1 MKFLQKISYL
11 IQAVIILLGTILF
24 LQTCQQNGEN
34 RMNKALFGKMNDGK
48 EVFIFTITNKNG
60 SEVKLTNYGATVVS
74 LKVPDR
80 TGKIENVVLGYPK
93 LEDYIR
99 WRHFLGAIVGRYGN
113 RIANGKFSLNGVEYN
128 LATND
133 GKNTLHGG
141 NMGFDRVL
149 WDVEELTDNENPAL
163 KFTYLSKDGEEGF
176 PGNLQVIVIYTFSDN
191 NELRIDYK
199 LTTDKP
205 TVINVTNHAYFNL
218 SGDVKSDILGH
229 ELMLNAD
236 YFTVAGEGL
245 IPTGEIAAVAGT
257 PLDFTKPHRIGER
270 IDDDYEQLKLGKG
283 YDHNWILNGNEGELK
298 HAGFVYE
305 PVSGR
310 KMDVYTTEPA
320 IQFYSGNFMD
330 GSDSGREGF
339 AYEYRHAL
347 CLETQHYPD
356 SPNHENFPTTVLNPG
371 AMYKSTTI
379 YRFSIGK

>member
-113 RIANGKFSLNGVEYN
+113 RIENGKFSLNGVEYN

-191 NELRIDYK
+191 NELRILLKFPAYCCSFNK
-199 LTTDKP
+199 LWTPVFDRLT
-205 TVINVTNHAYFNL
+205 
-218 SGDVKSDILGH
+218 
-229 ELMLNAD
+229 E
-236 YFTVAGEGL
+236 
-245 IPTGEIAAVAGT
+245 IPVGQNI
-257 PLDFTKPHRIGER
+257 FTKI
-270 IDDDYEQLKLGKG
+270 ISK
-283 YDHNWILNGNEGELK
+283 
-298 HAGFVYE
+298 
-305 PVSGR
+305 S
-310 KMDVYTTEPA
+310 A
-320 IQFYSGNFMD
+320 IFY
-330 GSDSGREGF
+330 R
-339 AYEYRHAL
+339 
-347 CLETQHYPD
+347 P
-356 SPNHENFPTTVLNPG
+356 
-371 AMYKSTTI
+371 
-379 YRFSIGK
+379 